1 MWPYIFV
8 LFSSCAWIILAGK
21 FNANN
26 RAVYIPLLILVTLA
40 SLRHYTVGSDAPS
53 YTIWFRIPVSVD
65 AFTVNKDVE
74 LGYQIFLKAMI
85 NLYDNYAEYFF
96 TVSLIIILPILLLL
110 RKYSENYLFSYYIY
124 VTFGF
129 YLALFNPVRQMI
141 AVSLCFYATRFILER
156 KVIYYVI
163 TVVFASL
170 FHISAWV
177 MLPMYFV
184 CNSNIRV
191 ELKCFGAFVTSLMG
205 ASIMINYLAA
215 DNSRYSNYTEAMTSN
230 GTGLYTVILYISI
243 AIFVYLFGGKLRKSN
258 DVYKVAEQ
266 LYLIGV
272 CILAPLILLKT
283 DPSGPQR
290 IISYFY
296 VYLMFVLPCLFKY
309 INNKIIVLIFSIFCF
324 VYYVLIILYFGQ
336 IYPYKLNSL
345 FDIM

>member
-53 YTIWFRIPVSVD
+53 YTILFRIPVSTD

-96 TVSLIIILPILLLL
+96 TVSLIIVLPILLLL

-124 VTFGF
+124 ITFGF
-129 YLALFNPVRQMI
+129 YTALFNPVRQMI
-141 AVSLCFYATRFILER
+141 AVSLCFYASKYILER
-156 KVIYYVI
+156 KIIPYIIMVA
-163 TVVFASL
+163 FASS

-184 CNSNIRV
+184 CNYNIRV
-191 ELKCFGAFVTSLMG
+191 ELKCLGAFITSLMG
-205 ASIMINYLAA
+205 ASIAINYLAA
-215 DNSRYSNYTEAMTSN
+215 DNSRYSNYTETMTSN
-230 GTGLYTVILYISI
+230 GSGVFTVILYV
-243 AIFVYLFGGKLRKSN
+243 AMAVFVYLFGSKLRKSN
-258 DVYKVAEQ
+258 NVYKVAEQ

-272 CILAPLILLKT
+272 CILVPLIALKT

-290 IISYFY
+290 IIAYFS
-296 VYLMFVLPCLFKY
+296 VYLMLVFPFLLKH
-309 INNKIIVLIFSIFCF
+309 INNKIILLIFSIFCF
-324 VYYVLIILYFGQ
+324 VYYILTTLYFGQ
-336 IYPYKLNSL
+336 IYPYKLNNL
-345 FDIM
+345 FDMI